1 MLQNLANKPSYAK
14 EPYMASL
21 APFVHHNKARIN
33 KFLMDLCEVGDFY
46 ESLEV
51 FVHPC
56 KIPHMQVFNASCRW
70 TNTLRCPRRISSSQS
85 H

>member
-51 FVHPC
+51 FHLSWTIMAK
-56 KIPHMQVFNASCRW
+56 KILIYKSRW
-70 TNTLRCPRRISSSQS
+70 TNMLPCQRKTSSYP
-85 H
+85 